1 MTSTDVI
8 LIQLPFL
15 ASDDLDRILAAIDVE
30 LRVRDKEEWMKQDSD
45 DLLARQ
51 YARDDMLFGKT
62 NALEGIK

>member
-62 NALEGIK
+62 NALEGIE